1 MTEGASLEGR
11 HVDPKIAPAMLRLHA
26 LLLGSKQRL
35 LQHSL
40 RRASSAEPV
49 QRTLLQARAAKL
61 EGDLERLHASR
72 LQWALLAP
80 PSYPEYWVA
89 SYDSLVTLT
98 EELLQEMLSEL
109 PQLTER
115 TRRELM
121 TRDIPELRQQLL
133 RYRSELRRWTT
144 PVKATIATKAA
155 TAAATS
161 RRREERRCRIAA
173 ARNSERKAAIGSA
186 VVIVSFLLPGEDFA
200 FV

>member
-98 EELLQEMLSEL
+98 EELLQEMLSDL

-133 RYRSELRRWTT
+133 RYRSELRRWTKARLRATLTVGRVDPAASGPRT
-144 PVKATIATKAA
+144 PFPVVDGLD
-155 TAAATS
+155 TA
-161 RRREERRCRIAA
+161 
-173 ARNSERKAAIGSA
+173 G
-186 VVIVSFLLPGEDFA
+186 P
-200 FV
+200 